1 MVAGLSEVAHLLR
14 QVLRRFDPATL
25 SGPDCADV
33 VRTLAVTEKV
43 CAAARARAAAR
54 AVEEGSY
61 RAEGFAS
68 GPEWLARH
76 MGSTTSEARLALET
90 AASIEACPEAKQALV
105 AGELSLAHASEIAVS
120 EAEVPGAEHDLVD
133 LGRGSDLRAVRDAV
147 RERMLHSCDAARLY
161 RRQRRRRELHT
172 WRDRY
177 GMVRLSATM
186 TPDVGVPIVNRLE
199 VETDR
204 VRAAARRSGSGEP
217 YPAHACDAFVQLLL
231 GEGQA
236 SPVRSDL
243 VLLCDINAY
252 RRGHAHPGE
261 VCQVLGGGPLPV
273 ERVRELSE
281 DAFVKAVLHD
291 GEEIAI
297 VKHFG
302 RHIKAE
308 LRTALELGAPP
319 GFEGTVC
326 AEPGCGRRYGLEWD
340 HVDPV
345 ANQGPTSYANLQP
358 RCWPH
363 HREKTERDRA
373 AGLFGPAAPP
383 TYEAVPTRRRR
394 PTMTRRLL

>member
-14 QVLRRFDPATL
+14 KVLRRFDPAAL
-25 SGPDCADV
+25 SGPECADV

-43 CAAARARAAAR
+43 CAAARALAAAR

-68 GPEWLARH
+68 GPKWLARH
-76 MGSTTSEARLALET
+76 MGSTTSEARLALGT
-90 AASIEACPEAKQALV
+90 ARSIEVCGEVKQALV
-105 AGELSLAHASEIAVS
+105 AGEPSLAQANEIAIS
-120 EAEVPGAEHDLVD
+120 EVEVPGAEHDLVD
-133 LGRGSDLRAVRDAV
+133 LGRGSDVRAVRDAA
-147 RERMLHSCDAARLY
+147 RERVLHGCDTARLY
-161 RRQRRRRELHT
+161 RRQRRRREFHT

-177 GMVRLSATM
+177 GMVRLTATM
-186 TPDVGVPIVNRLE
+186 PPDVGGPIVNRLD

-204 VRAAARRSGSGEP
+204 VRAAARRAGSEEP
-217 YPAHACDAFVQLLL
+217 NPAHACDAFVQSLP
-231 GEGQA
+231 GTGRA
-236 SPVRSDL
+236 SPVRSEL
-243 VLLCDINAY
+243 VLVCDINAY

-281 DAFVKAVLHD
+281 DAFVKAVFHD
-291 GEEIAI
+291 GEEIAT

-308 LRTALELGAPP
+308 LRTALDLGAPP

-340 HVDPV
+340 HVDPL
-345 ANQGPTSYANLQP
+345 ANHGPTSYTNLQP

-363 HREKTERDRA
+363 HREKT
-373 AGLFGPAAPP
+373 G
-383 TYEAVPTRRRR
+383 R
-394 PTMTRRLL
+394 PDYSRPWHHPLVRQRQP

>member
-1 MVAGLSEVAHLLR
+1 MVEGLSEVAHLLR
-14 QVLRRFDPATL
+14 QVVGRLDPEAL
-25 SGPDCADV
+25 SGPECAQV
-33 VRTLAVTEKV
+33 VRTLAMTEKA
-43 CAAARARAAAR
+43 CAAGRARVAAR

-76 MGSTTSEARLALET
+76 MGSTTSEARMALET
-90 AASIEACPEAKQALV
+90 ATAVEACPEAKQALV
-105 AGELSLAHASEIAVS
+105 AGELSLSQAHEIVVS
-120 EAEVPGAEHDLVD
+120 EAEVPGGEHDLVG
-133 LGRGSDLRAVRDAV
+133 LGRRSGLRAVRDAV
-147 RERMLHSCDAARLY
+147 RERVLASCDAARLY
-161 RRQRRRRELHT
+161 RRQRRLRECHT

-177 GMVRLSATM
+177 GMVRLSVAL
-186 TPDVGVPIVNRLE
+186 TPDVGVPIVNRLQ
-199 VETDR
+199 VGTDR
-204 VRAAARRSGSGEP
+204 VRAAARRAGSQEP
-217 YPAHACDAFVQLLL
+217 YAAHAADALAQLVL
-231 GEGQA
+231 GAGEAGPGRA
-236 SPVRSDL
+236 DL
-243 VLLCDINAY
+243 VLVCDINAY

-281 DAFVKAVLHD
+281 DAFLKAVLHD
-291 GEEIAI
+291 GEAVTT

-340 HVDPV
+340 HVDPL
-345 ANQGPTSYANLQP
+345 ANHGPTSYANLQP

-363 HREKTERDRA
+363 HREKTERDRE
-373 AGLFGPAAPP
+373 AGRLGNQGTAPG
-383 TYEAVPTRRRR
+383 
-394 PTMTRRLL
+394 